1 MGKNKK
7 GGKRMS
13 KKQMVE
19 LLENF
24 FSSEPGQT
32 FTLKEIFQDLKLNT
46 HPLKMLAIDTMDN
59 LSYDDYLTKV
69 NDSSYK
75 LNQNGQVQ
83 EGTFVRKAN
92 GKNSFIPEKFFC
104 SPFCKSSLKK
114 LFPLFCLPLISL

>member
-24 FSSEPGQT
+24 FSSEPGQI

-46 HPLKMLAIDTMDN
+46 HPLKPIP
-59 LSYDDYLTKV
+59 
-69 NDSSYK
+69 
-75 LNQNGQVQ
+75 
-83 EGTFVRKAN
+83 
-92 GKNSFIPEKFFC
+92 PEKILTRTNYINLLLRDFFHHNLLLMIMNITNMVQIYNKNPNNKQ
-104 SPFCKSSLKK
+104 SQRKV
-114 LFPLFCLPLISL
+114 I